1 VNSQQEIIDS
11 LPSHLRPFIAWQD
24 YQLYTPRDQAVWRFL
39 MHQLVQNL
47 SESAHPIYLEGL
59 RRTGINI
66 EEIPKIEV
74 MNQHLSEIG
83 WRAAVVDGFIPP
95 AIFIEFLAH
104 RVLVVAVNIRS
115 YAHML
120 YTPAPDIIHESA
132 GHAPFIIDIDYAEY
146 LQRMGELGRRVIT
159 NKGDIE
165 VYEAIRALSIVK
177 ESPNAKAE
185 EIEAAEAHLKDAI
198 ERKKEEPISEA
209 ALMSRLQWWTTE
221 YGLVGTVD
229 DYKIYGAGLLSSLGE
244 SLNCLD
250 DEKVKKHPLTLRA
263 IATDYDITREQPQLF
278 VARSCRHLSQVAEE
292 FARNLACYKGGKY
305 GLDMA
310 VNAETVNTAVYN
322 SGLEVSGLFTD
333 VIYDP
338 MGNPVFIKTTGPTQL
353 AYDEQQLP
361 GHGIEYHEHGFG
373 SPVGKLVQIP
383 NCLSTYHVDD
393 LRDLGIEIG
402 KRVTLNFLSGVN
414 VKGLLKNVT
423 RRDGK
428 NLLFTFEDCRVSDL
442 DDNTLFDPEWGTFDM
457 AVGYKI
463 DSVYGGSA
471 DPAQYPLYNNPSDT
485 ATIAGDYDEVTTQL
499 FALYQKTRQYREDQS
514 TTAAQVEE
522 LIRSCQNAVE
532 NEWLLIFELLELA
545 VKVNADK
552 ALTEDLETRLNHLL
566 NNETEENQILIRY
579 GLNRI
584 AAQKANA

>member
-1 VNSQQEIIDS
+1 MYSQQEIIDS
-11 LPSHLRPFIAWQD
+11 LPSHLRPFIAHQD
-24 YQLYTPRDQAVWRFL
+24 YSLYTPRDQAVWRFL
-39 MHQLVQNL
+39 MHQLVENL

-74 MNQHLSEIG
+74 MSEHLNDIG

-165 VYEAIRALSIVK
+165 VYEAIRSLSIVK
-177 ESPNAKAE
+177 ENPSASTE
-185 EIEAAEAHLKDAI
+185 EIDAAEAHLKDAI

-221 YGLVGTVD
+221 YGLVGTTD
-229 DYKIYGAGLLSSLGE
+229 NYKIFGAGLLSSLGE

-250 DEKVKKHPLTLRA
+250 DEKVKKHPLTLKA

-292 FARNLACYKGGKY
+292 FARNLACNKGGKY

-310 VNAETVNTAVYN
+310 LQAETVNTAVYN
-322 SGLEVSGLFTD
+322 SGLEVSGQFTD
-333 VIYDP
+333 VMYDP
-338 MGNPVFIKTTGPTQL
+338 MGNPVYLKTTGPTQL
-353 AYDEQQLP
+353 SYDEQQLP

-373 SPVGKLVQIP
+373 SPVGKLMQIP

-393 LRDLGIEIG
+393 LRDLGIEMG
-402 KRVTLNFLSGVN
+402 KQVTLNFLSGIKVE
-414 VKGLLKNVT
+414 GLLTHIT

-428 NLLFTFEDCRVSDL
+428 NILFTFEDCRVSDL
-442 DDNTLFDPEWGTFDM
+442 GDNTLFDPQWGTFDM
-457 AVGYKI
+457 AVGFKI

-471 DPAQYPLYNNPSDT
+471 DPANYPLYNNPSDI
-485 ATIAGDYDEVTTQL
+485 ATIAGDYDSGTQAL
-499 FALYQKTRQYREDQS
+499 FALYQKTRALREND
-514 TTAAQVEE
+514 TTKAAEVEE
-522 LIRSCQNAVE
+522 LIRSCQNEVKD
-532 NEWLLIFELLELA
+532 EWLLIFELLELG
-545 VKVNADK
+545 VKTGVSSDLTD
-552 ALTEDLETRLNHLL
+552 ALEQRLNSLL
-566 NNETEENQILIRY
+566 ASEKQENQILIRY
-579 GLNRI
+579 GINRI
-584 AAQKANA
+584 ATQKAG